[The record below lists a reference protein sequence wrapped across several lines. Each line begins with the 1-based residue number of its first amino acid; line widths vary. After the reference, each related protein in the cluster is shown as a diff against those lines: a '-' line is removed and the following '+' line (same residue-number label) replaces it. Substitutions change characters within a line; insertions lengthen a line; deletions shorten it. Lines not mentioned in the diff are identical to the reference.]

1 MQFIIFNKNYTKWA
15 ELGKILPIY
24 NILYKYQFGFWEK
37 YGTHLALIFLENKIA
52 TVIDEEE
59 YRIGLFLDLS
69 KAFDTIDHKIL
80 LKKLEHYGV
89 RGLSLQWFANYL
101 TDRRQYVSITLNIT
115 CSVLQGSILGPL
127 Y

>member
-24 NILYKYQFGFWEK
+24 NIMYKYQFGFWEK

-52 TVIDEEE
+52 TAIDQGK
-59 YRIGLFLDLS
+59 YNIGLFLDFS

-80 LKKLEHYGV
+80 LKNLEHYGV
-89 RGLSLQWFANYL
+89 RGLSLKLFAKYVR
-101 TDRRQYVSITLNIT
+101 DRRKYVSITLKIT